1 MEITAPVYSIQ
12 VLRFH
17 LLVSIVVKQV
27 VECQLCSANVLF
39 GWLELQEQSP
49 FLPLR
54 MAVWGCFSAPW
65 KGACTARSGFAIR
78 HRCNGCFFKAVEVW
92 VAMCSVGRFDD
103 NILVKWLRHSL
114 KCEEFNI
121 C

>member
-49 FLPLR
+49 FL
-54 MAVWGCFSAPW
+54 AVADGCLGMFQ
-65 KGACTARSGFAIR
+65 C
-78 HRCNGCFFKAVEVW
+78 
-92 VAMCSVGRFDD
+92 AMEGGLYCSVRIR
-103 NILVKWLRHSL
+103 NTAPM
-114 KCEEFNI
+114 
-121 C
+121 